1 MLLFLRNQQ
10 NCQSVFNADM
20 LKGMTKRC
28 WSSDIALY
36 FLSVYCSSCMLHW
49 DLRLR
54 TLFKKL
60 VPVSRRVGTHLLHF
74 VTTFHGLGRS
84 YLSPSKEQSGQQY
97 YFLLPTTAVVQKQAG
112 IDKVAIDLRS
122 GYSHPF

>member
-1 MLLFLRNQQ
+1 MLLFLRNRQ
-10 NCQSVFNADM
+10 NCPSAVNADV

-28 WSSDIALY
+28 RSSNITLY

-60 VPVSRRVGTHLLHF
+60 VPVSRRVSTHLLHF
-74 VTTFHGLGRS
+74 ATTFHGLGRS
-84 YLSPSKEQSGQQY
+84 YPSPSKEPRGQQY
-97 YFLLPTTAVVQKQAG
+97 YLLLPTTAGVQKHAR
-112 IDKVAIDLRS
+112 IDKVTIDLRS
-122 GYSHPF
+122 SYTHPF

>member
-10 NCQSVFNADM
+10 NCPSAFNADV
-20 LKGMTKRC
+20 LNGMTKRC
-28 WSSDIALY
+28 RSSNITFY
-36 FLSVYCSSCMLHW
+36 FLSVYCSLCMLHW
-49 DLRLR
+49 DLGLR

-60 VPVSRRVGTHLLHF
+60 VPVSRRVSTHLLHF
-74 VTTFHGLGRS
+74 ATTFHGLGRS
-84 YLSPSKEQSGQQY
+84 YPLPSKGQSGQQY